1 MPSLLLRMLGMLIFL
16 AAAIAICVTILTLV
30 YAIGTRD
37 LRLARRIIT
46 LSAAIV
52 GVYAAVLFAGPLL
65 ARSRTLAPGSEVS
78 FCGFDCHLHVSVA
91 GASRPGPLEVLLRF
105 RSDAK
110 AVPEHPGLLVVRAVD
125 AAGRRYAPLEPV
137 PDAPLGAG
145 ESRTHPVRFDV
156 APGAGPVR
164 IMVSWGG
171 LDYLIPGPQNPLV
184 QQRAALA
191 IR

>member
-1 MPSLLLRMLGMLIFL
+1 MPSLMLRMLGMLLFL
-16 AAAIAICVTILTLV
+16 AAAIALCVALLTLM

-37 LRLARRIIT
+37 TRLARRIVT
-46 LSAAIV
+46 VAAAIF
-52 GVYAAVLFAGPLL
+52 GVYGVVLFVGPLL

-91 GASRPGPLEVLLRF
+91 GASRPGPLEVNLRF

-110 AVPEHPGLLVVRAVD
+110 AAPEFPGLLVVRAVD
-125 AAGRRYAPLEPV
+125 SAGRRHAPLEPI

-145 ESRTHPVRFDV
+145 ETRTHPVRFGI
-156 APGAGPVR
+156 PSGAGPVR
-164 IMVSWGG
+164 IVVSWGG